1 MPDMARDQWQV
12 VGDGHGGDLKVS
24 LVTGKT
30 LPFNIRL
37 DPAEDAVESFST
49 KSGASPRPT
58 R

>member
-1 MPDMARDQWQV
+1 MARDQWQV